1 MLSGRNGS
9 GDRARGKWI
18 WDFCAALYGYD
29 TASQYNSHTG
39 TDVELEIQVL
49 YRAEEIWNPLEAGR
63 GIFSVLENINHAAF
77 KMITWRWNIPYYR
90 AVQCFIEELRK
101 FAGADIP

>member
-49 YRAEEIWNPLEAGR
+49 YRAKEIWNPLEAGR
-63 GIFSVLENINHAAF
+63 GIFSVLENINHSALVNFLA
-77 KMITWRWNIPYYR
+77 
-90 AVQCFIEELRK
+90 
-101 FAGADIP
+101 